1 MKLNVV
7 DASGAQARTIDAADE
22 IFGIEPNA
30 AVVHQAYTTL
40 MSNRR
45 AGGAHTLRRGEVR
58 GSTFK
63 IRRQKGLGRARQGGI
78 RSSSRVGGGVA
89 MGPRPRS
96 FRKDLPRQMR
106 RLAIRSAISSHARD
120 GSLTVVDGL
129 APAGVSTKAMQA
141 TLLALNVDR
150 GALIVTGEPD
160 GIISRSARNIER
172 VIVVPAQGLNVVD
185 LVNAHRLIMTEE
197 AVRACERMWAGENL
211 KPRRSPLEVT
221 ADAV

>member
-7 DASGAQARTIDAADE
+7 DASGAQARTIDVADE
-22 IFGIEPNA
+22 VFGIEPNR

-106 RLAIRSAISSHARD
+106 RLAIRSALSSHARD

-129 APAGVSTKAMQA
+129 ARDAVSTKAMKITLQA
-141 TLLALNVDR
+141 LSVDR

-160 GIISRSARNIER
+160 ATVFRSSRNIEK
-172 VIVVPAQGLNVVD
+172 VLAVPAQGLNVVD

-197 AVRACERMWAGENL
+197 AVRACEQTWGGDNL
-211 KPRRSPLEVT
+211 KPRRRPVEV
-221 ADAV
+221 A